1 MYFAIGV
8 EPTKLIACTSGLVSS
23 SSTATLS
30 PWTTLK
36 TPSGNPAFLKRSATS
51 IDADGSRS
59 DGFRMNVLPQTMA
72 TGNIHIGTIT
82 GKLNG
87 VMPATTPS
95 GCRSEWLSTLVPTFS
110 VISPLSSCGAP
121 VANSTTSTP
130 RVTSPMAS
138 SCTLPCSLV
147 MSAASAS
154 WFCSQSS
161 RNFAMMRAR
170 RSGGVAAHFGNAA
183 FAAAMAFAT
192 SSWLASGTRA
202 FRVPSAGLN
211 TSLNRPLV
219 PDTRCPL
226 M

>member
-1 MYFAIGV
+1 M
-8 EPTKLIACTSGLVSS
+8 
-23 SSTATLS
+23 
-30 PWTTLK
+30 
-36 TPSGNPAFLKRSATS
+36 
-51 IDADGSRS
+51 
-59 DGFRMNVLPQTMA
+59 LPQTMA

-95 GCRSEWLSTLVPTFS
+95 GWRSEWLSTFVPTFS

-121 VANSTTSTP
+121 VANSTTSRP
-130 RVTSPMAS
+130 RVTSPIAS

-170 RSGGVAAHFGNAA
+170 RSGGVAAHAGNAA
-183 FAAAMAFAT
+183 FAAAIAFAT
-192 SSWLASGTRA
+192 SSWLASGHARLQGAERRVEDVAEPAARA
-202 FRVPSAGLN
+202 V
-211 TSLNRPLV
+211 
-219 PDTRCPL
+219 DTRCRRCSAEAFPGGHSL
-226 M
+226 SIGNERRGHQTETAIRGIGARNGHVSGSWLRA